1 MSQAQKQDQKGHV
14 VCDELFALARRS
26 GLWFTF
32 EGHPDGACT
41 ITTQSKD
48 QSQDGKRAK
57 LQHHGGCDGQDGRD
71 LNKGLEYTQTL
82 FDPLD
87 FEEMRSLRML
97 LKP

>member
-1 MSQAQKQDQKGHV
+1 MHQARKQGPKGHV

-48 QSQDGKRAK
+48 QSQDGKRAQITTSWRLRRPRRPR
-57 LQHHGGCDGQDGRD
+57 LQQRIGNPNTKTR
-71 LNKGLEYTQTL
+71 YTRL
-82 FDPLD
+82 F
-87 FEEMRSLRML
+87 
-97 LKP
+97 